1 MNLQSANFTLAEAEK
16 RLRAMNATLVLG
28 GMDRGTLLEAIQTVR
43 ERGAE
48 GRVQKMRSAILPARW
63 IRAKDKA
70 GKDVTRCD
78 LCGSEASVSPKDATK
93 YNLSKWC
100 PNCGAQMKNSK

>member
-1 MNLQSANFTLAEAEK
+1 MNMQSASLTLAEAEK
-16 RLRAMNATLVLG
+16 RLRASSATLVLD
-28 GMDRGTLLEAIQTVR
+28 GMSRAVLLEAVQTIR
-43 ERGAE
+43 ASGAE
-48 GRVQKMRSAILPARW
+48 GRVQKMRSTILPARW
-63 IRAKDKA
+63 VRAKDKT
-70 GKDVTRCD
+70 GKDVTCCD